1 VLSASKNFADR
12 WARHALPARLG
23 GFFKNCRF
31 FVREYRVIMK
41 AMPSNIVRFGGQ
53 IGSQEREAALGQR
66 AATVWLTG
74 LPGAG
79 KSTLAYALEK
89 RLFAL
94 GRTCYVL
101 DGDNVRH
108 GLNRDLGFSPGD
120 RSENIRR
127 LAEVAKLMCDAGLIV
142 IVAAISPC
150 REDRA
155 AARAIIGAHRF
166 VETYVSTPL
175 ECCEARDPKGLYARA
190 RRGEIGSFTGISA
203 PYEPPGDAHI
213 TLDTSETALG
223 ECVSRVVEKL
233 CLDVNA
239 VQAGS
244 AGRLEFTRAAAK

>member
-1 VLSASKNFADR
+1 
-12 WARHALPARLG
+12 
-23 GFFKNCRF
+23 
-31 FVREYRVIMK
+31 
-41 AMPSNIVRFGGQ
+41 MPSNIVHFGGQ
-53 IGSQEREAALGQR
+53 IDNKEREAALGQQ

-74 LPGAG
+74 LSGAG

-94 GRTCYVL
+94 GRVCYVL

-108 GLNRDLGFSPGD
+108 GLNRDLGFSADD
-120 RSENIRR
+120 RSENVRR

-142 IVAAISPC
+142 IVAAISPHA
-150 REDRA
+150 EDRER
-155 AARAIIGAHRF
+155 ARAIIGADRF

-203 PYEPPGDAHI
+203 AYEPPSDADI
-213 TLDTSETALG
+213 TLDTSKTELG

-233 CLDVNA
+233 GLDVKRY
-239 VQAGS
+239 S
-244 AGRLEFTRAAAK
+244 LYLRR

>member
-1 VLSASKNFADR
+1 MQAT
-12 WARHALPARLG
+12 
-23 GFFKNCRF
+23 
-31 FVREYRVIMK
+31 
-41 AMPSNIVRFGGQ
+41 PSNIIPFGAH
-53 IGSQEREAALGQR
+53 IGSQQREAALGQR

-74 LPGAG
+74 LSGAG

-150 REDRA
+150 LADRA

-190 RRGEIGSFTGISA
+190 RRGEISAFTGISA
-203 PYEPPGDAHI
+203 PYEPPVDAEI
-213 TLDTSETALG
+213 TLDTSETEPG
-223 ECVSRVVEKL
+223 ECVSRIVETL
-233 CLDVNA
+233 RLDVSA
-239 VQAGS
+239 VHSGNVE
-244 AGRLEFTRAAAK
+244 RLEFPRTAAK